1 MRGCQTI
8 QSKHSLKALKALSRA
23 MATSADTLSIIIDLL
38 VKERPKTRDAAM
50 ALLSSKGCLPKK
62 LLVVPTVKQVSLFA
76 SKAAEDY
83 AVAKDVKIPAGF
95 KGTAAKDKYSVKD
108 LKALV
113 EGAAKTKTANA
124 SPSALQF
131 ARDNGIDIDTAT
143 GSGVDGKI
151 LLKDVKGL
159 KPAFTC
165 LPLLAV
171 AEVSDPGPSSVNEDK
186 PKISPSA
193 AKLMKRYDLDED
205 DVSVIVG
212 TGANGTILAKD
223 LTELIELIKQ
233 AEAEE
238 SSDSDDA
245 AE

>member
-1 MRGCQTI
+1 
-8 QSKHSLKALKALSRA
+8 

-50 ALLSSKGCLPKK
+50 AILSAKGCLPKK

-193 AKLMKRYDLDED
+193 AKLMKRYDIDED
-205 DVSVIVG
+205 DVADIKGS
-212 TGANGTILAKD
+212 GANGTILAKD
-223 LTELIELIKQ
+223 LTELIEMIKQ
-233 AEAEE
+233 DEAEG

>member
-1 MRGCQTI
+1 
-8 QSKHSLKALKALSRA
+8 

-50 ALLSSKGCLPKK
+50 AILSAKGCLPKK

-171 AEVSDPGPSSVNEDK
+171 PAVSDPGPSSVNEDK

-193 AKLMKRYDLDED
+193 AKLMKRYDIDED
-205 DVSVIVG
+205 DVADIKGS
-212 TGANGTILAKD
+212 GANGTILAKD
-223 LTELIELIKQ
+223 LAELIEMIKQ
-233 AEAEE
+233 DEAEG

>member
-1 MRGCQTI
+1 
-8 QSKHSLKALKALSRA
+8 
-23 MATSADTLSIIIDLL
+23 MATSADTLSMIIDLL

-50 ALLSSKGCLPKK
+50 AILSAKGCLPKK
-62 LLVVPTVKQVSLFA
+62 LLVVPTVKQVSIFA

-83 AVAKDVKIPAGF
+83 AVAKDVKIPAGY

-171 AEVSDPGPSSVNEDK
+171 PAVSDPGPSAVDEDK

-193 AKLMKRYDLDED
+193 AKLMKRYDIDED
-205 DVSVIVG
+205 DVADIKGS
-212 TGANGTILAKD
+212 GANGTILAKD
-223 LTELIELIKQ
+223 LTELIEMIKQ
-233 AEAEE
+233 DEAEG

>member
-1 MRGCQTI
+1 
-8 QSKHSLKALKALSRA
+8 
-23 MATSADTLSIIIDLL
+23 MATSADTLSMIIDLL

-50 ALLSSKGCLPKK
+50 AILSAKGCLPKK
-62 LLVVPTVKQVSLFA
+62 LLAVPKVKQVSIFA

-83 AVAKDVKIPAGF
+83 AVAKDVKIPAGY

-171 AEVSDPGPSSVNEDK
+171 PAVPAVSDPGPSAVDEDK

-193 AKLMKRYDLDED
+193 AKLMKRHDIDED
-205 DVSVIVG
+205 DVVDIKGS
-212 TGANGTILAKD
+212 GANGTILAKD
-223 LTELIELIKQ
+223 LAELIEMIKQ
-233 AEAEE
+233 DEAAEDDDEE
-238 SSDSDDA
+238 SSDSDDT

>member
-1 MRGCQTI
+1 
-8 QSKHSLKALKALSRA
+8 
-23 MATSADTLSIIIDLL
+23 MATSADTLSMIIDLL

-50 ALLSSKGCLPKK
+50 AILSAKGCLPKK

-83 AVAKDVKIPAGF
+83 AVAKDIKIPAGF

-113 EGAAKTKTANA
+113 EGAAKTKTVNA

-159 KPAFTC
+159 KPAFTF
-165 LPLLAV
+165 LPLSAV
-171 AEVSDPGPSSVNEDK
+171 AEVSDPGPSAVDEDK

-193 AKLMKRYDLDED
+193 AKLMKRYDIDED

-223 LTELIELIKQ
+223 LTELIEMIKQ
-233 AEAEE
+233 DEAAEDDEG

>member
-1 MRGCQTI
+1 
-8 QSKHSLKALKALSRA
+8 
-23 MATSADTLSIIIDLL
+23 MATSADTLSMIIDLL

-50 ALLSSKGCLPKK
+50 AILSAKGCLPKK
-62 LLVVPTVKQVSLFA
+62 LLVVPTVKQVSIFA

-83 AVAKDVKIPAGF
+83 AVAKDIKIPAGF

-113 EGAAKTKTANA
+113 EGAAKTKTVNA

-171 AEVSDPGPSSVNEDK
+171 PAVPAVAEVSDPGPSAVDEDK

-233 AEAEE
+233 AEAEDE
-238 SSDSDDA
+238 EEGSSDSDDV

>member
-1 MRGCQTI
+1 
-8 QSKHSLKALKALSRA
+8 
-23 MATSADTLSIIIDLL
+23 MATSADTLSMIIDLL

-113 EGAAKTKTANA
+113 EGAAKTKTVNA

-131 ARDNGIDIDTAT
+131 ARDNGINIDTAT

-165 LPLLAV
+165 LPLLA
-171 AEVSDPGPSSVNEDK
+171 VSDPGPSSVNEDK

-233 AEAEE
+233 AEAEDDEEE

-245 AE
+245 E

>member
-1 MRGCQTI
+1 
-8 QSKHSLKALKALSRA
+8 
-23 MATSADTLSIIIDLL
+23 MATSADTLSMIIDLL
-38 VKERPKTRDAAM
+38 VKERPKTREAAM
-50 ALLSSKGCLPKK
+50 ALLSAKGCLPKK

-83 AVAKDVKIPAGF
+83 AVAKDVKIPAGY

-131 ARDNGIDIDTAT
+131 ARDNGLDIDTAT

-165 LPLLAV
+165 LP
-171 AEVSDPGPSSVNEDK
+171 DPSSVNEDK

-193 AKLMKRYDLDED
+193 AKLMKRYDIDED
-205 DVSVIVG
+205 DVSDITG
-212 TGANGTILAKD
+212 SGANGTILAKD
-223 LTELIELIKQ
+223 LTELIEMIKKD
-233 AEAEE
+233 EAADEDE
-238 SSDSDDA
+238 GSSDSEDT

>member
-1 MRGCQTI
+1 
-8 QSKHSLKALKALSRA
+8 
-23 MATSADTLSIIIDLL
+23 MATSADTLSMIIDLL
-38 VKERPKTRDAAM
+38 VKERPKTREAAM
-50 ALLSSKGCLPKK
+50 ALLSAKGCLPKK

-159 KPAFTC
+159 KPGFTC
-165 LPLLAV
+165 LPLLAASV
-171 AEVSDPGPSSVNEDK
+171 PGPSAVDEDK

-193 AKLMKRYDLDED
+193 AKLMKRYDIDED

-212 TGANGTILAKD
+212 TGVNGTILAKD
-223 LTELIELIKQ
+223 LTELIEMIKKD
-233 AEAEE
+233 EAADEDE
-238 SSDSDDA
+238 GSSDSEDTT
-245 AE
+245 E

>member
-1 MRGCQTI
+1 
-8 QSKHSLKALKALSRA
+8 
-23 MATSADTLSIIIDLL
+23 MATSADTLSMIIDLL

-50 ALLSSKGCLPKK
+50 AILSAKGCLPKK
-62 LLVVPTVKQVSLFA
+62 LLVVPVVKQVSIFA

-83 AVAKDVKIPAGF
+83 AVAKDVKIPAGY

-171 AEVSDPGPSSVNEDK
+171 SAPGPSAVDEDK

-223 LTELIELIKQ
+223 LAELIEMIKQ
-233 AEAEE
+233 DEAAEDDEE

>member
-1 MRGCQTI
+1 
-8 QSKHSLKALKALSRA
+8 
-23 MATSADTLSIIIDLL
+23 MATSADTLSMIIDLL
-38 VKERPKTRDAAM
+38 VKERPKTRDAAL

-62 LLVVPTVKQVSLFA
+62 LLAVPKVKQVSLFA

-113 EGAAKTKTANA
+113 EGAAKTKTVNA

-143 GSGVDGKI
+143 GSGVEGKI

-171 AEVSDPGPSSVNEDK
+171 SDPGPSSANEDK

-233 AEAEE
+233 AEAEDDEEE
-238 SSDSDDA
+238 SSDSDD
-245 AE
+245 EEK